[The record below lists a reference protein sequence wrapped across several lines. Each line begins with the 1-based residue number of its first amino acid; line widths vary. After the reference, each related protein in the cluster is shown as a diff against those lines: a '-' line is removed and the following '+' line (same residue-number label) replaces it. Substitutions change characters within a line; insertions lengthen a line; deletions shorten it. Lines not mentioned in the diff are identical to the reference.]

1 MEQYAFHTLFLCHF
15 CFMDIYLNGCN
26 NGADI
31 NREDGV
37 EMYLFYSCQRWRA
50 QILLSSLFFGVF
62 FFCSS
67 QCGVAAAALLAKDEP
82 INRISK

>member
-50 QILLSSLFFGVF
+50 QILLSSLFFEF
-62 FFCSS
+62 FFFVFAPLS
-67 QCGVAAAALLAKDEP
+67 VVWLLLPSWLKM
-82 INRISK
+82 NQ